1 MLVEFCSKFTASKL
15 ISQKMQLQNTF
26 LKLLSQKRLD
36 I

>member
-1 MLVEFCSKFTASKL
+1 MLVGFCSKFTASKL
-15 ISQKMQLQNTF
+15 ISQKIQLQNTF